1 MLITEFKAKIN
12 YRKFKVV
19 AEMELYKLKLDE
31 RNEKTDLTRIN
42 SILFESEKRLQTCI
56 ENNLELTVG
65 PKFVATEFTVGKYR
79 LDTVGYDDEVKSFVI
94 IEYKKTTRYSVI
106 DQGYAYLN
114 TLLNHKADFVLAYN
128 ERYGES
134 KSIDYFKW
142 SQARLI
148 FIAQS
153 FDDYQ
158 KDAAD
163 NPDLPIELYEAN
175 LFSNNELI
183 LNKIPKG
190 SRISMTAN
198 NLANMSNDVPK
209 SDETGIE
216 NAKDLR
222 PISEADL
229 LANSTETVQELYA
242 RIKEALLTWD
252 TRFEIKATKVYVGF
266 RIDRHNVI
274 DLLPQKKKL
283 KIWINLTKGEL
294 DDSVHLFRDV
304 SHTGHWGNG
313 DYELSIANDEQL
325 EYILS
330 LMKQAWRKH
339 ISE

>member
-1 MLITEFKAKIN
+1 MD
-12 YRKFKVV
+12 
-19 AEMELYKLKLDE
+19 LYKLNPDKVNGRSSLSKINPISFK
-31 RNEKTDLTRIN
+31 NEK
-42 SILFESEKRLQTCI
+42 KLQTCI
-56 ENNLELTVG
+56 ENNLELTIG

-79 LDTVGYDDEVKSFVI
+79 LDTVAYDDEVKAFVI
-94 IEYKKTTRYSVI
+94 IEYKKTTKYSVI

-134 KSIDYFKW
+134 QSIDYFDW
-142 SQARLI
+142 SQVRLI

-163 NPDLPIELYEAN
+163 NPSLPIELYEAN

-183 LNKIPKG
+183 FNKISKG
-190 SRISMTAN
+190 IGMQKTAN
-198 NLANMSNDVPK
+198 NVEKISSDVSK
-209 SDETGIE
+209 SETIKIKD
-216 NAKDLR
+216 AKDLR
-222 PISEADL
+222 LVSEEEL
-229 LANSTETVQELYA
+229 LAKSNENVQEVYA
-242 RIKEALLTWD
+242 KIKEALLTWD
-252 TRFEIKATKVYVGF
+252 TRFEVKVTKVYVGF
-266 RIDRHNVI
+266 RIDRHNVV

-283 KIWINLTKGEL
+283 KIWINLSKGEL

-339 ISE
+339 S

>member
-1 MLITEFKAKIN
+1 MPITKLTNKIN
-12 YRKFKVV
+12 YRKVKVV
-19 AEMELYKLKLDE
+19 VEMDLYKLEVNKE
-31 RNEKTDLTRIN
+31 NEKTDLTRIN
-42 SILFESEKRLQTCI
+42 TILFESEKRLQTCI
-56 ENNLELTVG
+56 ENNLELTIG

-94 IEYKKTTRYSVI
+94 IEYKKTTKYSVI

-128 ERYGES
+128 ERYDES
-134 KSIDYFKW
+134 QSIDFFDW
-142 SQARLI
+142 SQVRLI

-183 LNKIPKG
+183 LNEISKG
-190 SRISMTAN
+190 SRVSKAANSVTKMNSDISKRDATQ
-198 NLANMSNDVPK
+198 
-209 SDETGIE
+209 IE
-216 NAKDLR
+216 NAKDLK
-222 PISEADL
+222 PISEVDF
-229 LANSTETVQELYA
+229 LASSTETVQELYA

-252 TRFEIKATKVYVGF
+252 TRFEVKATKVYVGF
-266 RIDRHNVI
+266 RINRHNII

-313 DYELSIANDEQL
+313 DYELSIADDGQL

-339 ISE
+339 IGE